1 MGKGSRYRPPINYGR
16 KTYKSFNVFTR
27 DGRNVVLNSERPL
40 TLEEAE
46 IEFNALAISGN
57 E

>member
-1 MGKGSRYRPPINYGR
+1 MGKGSRYRPPINYGG
-16 KTYKSFNVFTR
+16 KTYRSFNVFTR

>member
-1 MGKGSRYRPPINYGR
+1 MGKGSRYRQPINYGG
-16 KTYKSFNVFTR
+16 KTYRSFNVFTR
-27 DGRNVVLNSERPL
+27 DGRNVVLNSEKPL

-46 IEFNALAISGN
+46 VKFNALAISGN

>member
-1 MGKGSRYRPPINYGR
+1 MGKGSRYKPPISHGR
-16 KTYKSFNVFTR
+16 KTYRSFNVFTR
-27 DGRNVVLNSERPL
+27 DGRNVVLNSEKPL

-46 IEFNALAISGN
+46 VKFKALAISGN

>member
-1 MGKGSRYRPPINYGR
+1 MGKGSRYRPPINYGG
-16 KTYKSFNVFTR
+16 KTYTSFNVFTR
-27 DGRNVVLNSERPL
+27 DGRNIVLSSERPL

-46 IEFNALAISGN
+46 IKFNALAISGN